1 MNEFSNSKIL
11 VKTEYFVQQL
21 RCGKVLA
28 RKIVIEKKKKKK
40 GLSAYHKRKRGHILN
55 VIEQGKKHIQ
65 LREKPKLS

>member
-28 RKIVIEKKKKKK
+28 RKKYNKEK
-40 GLSAYHKRKRGHILN
+40 GLSAYHKRRRGHILN